1 MTLIPRA
8 TVATS
13 TTREPTAT
21 VSPSAPSPVTAPSP
35 SMRERTAG
43 SPAAA
48 DMEVVTS
55 DSDDA
60 EHEDKVLENDIN
72 VAGVADDVDVS
83 VDDDIVVLTD
93 R

>member
-1 MTLIPRA
+1 
-8 TVATS
+8 
-13 TTREPTAT
+13 
-21 VSPSAPSPVTAPSP
+21 
-35 SMRERTAG
+35 
-43 SPAAA
+43 
-48 DMEVVTS
+48 MEVVTS

>member
-1 MTLIPRA
+1 
-8 TVATS
+8 
-13 TTREPTAT
+13 
-21 VSPSAPSPVTAPSP
+21 
-35 SMRERTAG
+35 MRERTAG